1 MKTQRR
7 GRGSAAIL
15 ARFSHKQSI
24 LFWISLVACWILV
37 SLLLVNIH
45 LSYIVEGAI
54 FLVME
59 IITLYFLYPHRVFKN
74 KKICGQL
81 LFISSFPFLFLLSA
95 LISDVPNKDNI
106 ELVIFTCAFIF
117 ILFGWLAFLYFR
129 LAITEK
135 GSFPNYLKGFA
146 TGFLHIVTKKQVDNY
161 RYHFLYSHSFFYVG
175 YDAALGWR

>member
-1 MKTQRR
+1 MLDTSQSFTGEHSFILHSRR
-7 GRGSAAIL
+7 G
-15 ARFSHKQSI
+15 
-24 LFWISLVACWILV
+24 
-37 SLLLVNIH
+37 NI
-45 LSYIVEGAI
+45 
-54 FLVME
+54 LVME

-146 TGFLHIVTKKQVDNY
+146 TGFLHIVTKNK
-161 RYHFLYSHSFFYVG
+161 LKLSLSFSLFSFVFYVG